1 MQLSFDK
8 GYFVLYLSGFTRP
21 VRLEYWEKI
30 DDRTFRTTSIK
41 AAKRFRDKSDDKAE
55 KIFRRVFVKF
65 YPEPNVSRLTFLDPH
80 QVEGVKWIL
89 TRSRSYLAHAPG
101 AGKTAQAITAA
112 VLSGT
117 NRGDAAQSLFIAP
130 PSLLANWEREIDTF
144 APKAALRAFRRSTIG
159 ASKDEAKV
167 DWSARF
173 ILCPDS
179 MLAKPWVLTQ
189 LLKRKW
195 DVLAVDEASR
205 FKEHTSQRAAALFG
219 GKAGEVKSSGLIYR
233 AKHTVLM
240 DGSPMP
246 NRPMELWGPTF
257 AMAPEIIDFMSQHDF
272 GLRYCGATVNDWG
285 AFEFKYS
292 SNEDELREKLQKS
305 FMHVVPE
312 SALTHPERR
321 RKILFMNE
329 DVRTAEHKSWD
340 ARHLSGIDVG
350 ALDDDVKD
358 EELSRWRREL
368 GIRKVPFAVNYIK
381 ERVKLKNESLLVF
394 AWHREVCEELF
405 HQLKEFSPGLVMG
418 GTHAETR
425 ELYFREFQESRT
437 KIIIGNILAMGRGH
451 NLQNADR
458 IVFVE
463 SSWSNETNVQA
474 EKRASRRGS
483 VKEFVLCDY
492 ICAPQSLDEAVLQS
506 VFRKDK
512 TVKKVIGG

>member
-1 MQLSFDK
+1 MQLTFSD
-8 GYFVLYLSGFTRP
+8 GHFVLYLSGFTKPARM
-21 VRLEYWEKI
+21 EYWETI
-30 DDRTFRTTSIK
+30 DPKTFRTTSIK
-41 AAKRFRDKSDDKAE
+41 AAKRFFTKADDKAL
-55 KIFRRVFVKF
+55 KIFSKALVKF
-65 YPEPNVSRLTFLDPH
+65 FEAPNVSRLTFLDPH
-80 QVEGVKWIL
+80 QIEGVTWIL

-112 VLSGT
+112 VLATGAPQT
-117 NRGDAAQSLFIAP
+117 LVIAP
-130 PSLLANWEREIDTF
+130 PSLLANWEREIDAF
-144 APKAALRAFRRSTIG
+144 APKAGLGPFTRSTIG
-159 ASKDEAKV
+159 ATKDQAEV
-167 DWSARF
+167 DWNAAF
-173 ILCPDS
+173 LICPDS
-179 MLAKPWVLTQ
+179 MLTKPWVLDR
-189 LLKRKW
+189 LLKMRFKLL
-195 DVLAVDEASR
+195 VVDEASR
-205 FKEHTSQRAAALFG
+205 FKEPTSQRALSLFG
-219 GKAGEVKSSGLIYR
+219 GRLGGFKSSGLIYR
-233 AKHTVLM
+233 AKHAVLM

-257 AMAPEIIDFMSQHDF
+257 AMAPETIDFMAQHDF
-272 GLRYCGATVNDWG
+272 GLRYCGATVNEWG
-285 AFEFKYS
+285 AFEFKFS
-292 SNEDELREKLQKS
+292 SNEDELKEKLQKS

-312 SALTHPERR
+312 SALAHPERR

-340 ARHLSGIDVG
+340 AKHLSGIDVG

-418 GTHAETR
+418 GTPAVER
-425 ELYFREFQESRT
+425 EVLFDGFQRGIV

-458 IVFVE
+458 IIFVE

-483 VKEFVLCDY
+483 VKSHIACDY
-492 ICAPQSLDEAVLQS
+492 LCAPYSLDEAILNS
-506 VFRKDK
+506 IFRKSV

>member
-1 MQLSFDK
+1 MQLTFQD
-8 GYFVLYLSGFTRP
+8 GHFVLHLTGFTKP
-21 VRLEYWEKI
+21 VRMEYWEKI
-30 DDRTFRTTSIK
+30 DAATFRTTSIK
-41 AAKRFRDKSDDKAE
+41 AAKRFIVKADDKAQ
-55 KIFRRVFVKF
+55 KIFNKALVKF
-65 YPEPNVSRLTFLDPH
+65 YDSPNVSRLTFLDPH
-80 QVEGVKWIL
+80 QIEGVNWIL

-112 VLSGT
+112 VLATG
-117 NRGDAAQSLFIAP
+117 AAQSLVIAP

-144 APKAALRAFRRSTIG
+144 APKAGLGPFTRSTIG
-159 ASKDEAKV
+159 ATKDQAEV
-167 DWSARF
+167 DWNAAF
-173 ILCPDS
+173 LICPDS
-179 MLAKPWVLTQ
+179 MLTKPWVLDR
-189 LLKRKW
+189 LLKMRFKL
-195 DVLAVDEASR
+195 LAVDEASR
-205 FKEHTSQRAAALFG
+205 FKESTSQRALSLFG
-219 GKAGEVKSSGLIYR
+219 GRLGGFKSSGLIYR
-233 AKHTVLM
+233 AKHVVLM

-257 AMAPEIIDFMSQHDF
+257 AMAPETIDFMPQHDF
-272 GLRYCGATVNDWG
+272 GLRYCGATVNEWG

-292 SNEDELREKLQKS
+292 SNEDELKEKLQKS

-312 SALTHPERR
+312 SALAHPERR

-340 ARHLSGIDVG
+340 AKHLSGIDVG

-381 ERVKLKNESLLVF
+381 ERVKLKNESILVF

-425 ELYFREFQESRT
+425 ELFFREFQEGRN

-483 VKEFVLCDY
+483 TKEFVLCDY
-492 ICAPQSLDEAVLQS
+492 ICAPQSLDEAVLMS

-512 TVKKVIGG
+512 TVKKVIGE